1 MNINLNL
8 GNLNLGNLDSIV
20 AKYYADNPEAAAN
33 SGYTPVAPPVSVPRP
48 VVAPIAAPRPV
59 APPVAAPA
67 PVEYSSFDNPFLEYR
82 DTLSGGANYADINDV
97 DEVDKYYDDAFKKA
111 FSDVGYLLDTDIIGG
126 EGGIGGGQVDYSL
139 TRILS
144 EQEYRGFVGDAPA
157 YLSDFRKDATLKE
170 ALTAV
175 GSIKDLT
182 SIEDLQSTLSNY
194 YGYNVQAT
202 SQQLDSFGGNLA
214 THTSSSKADLQQFHS
229 LVEPILKEQVSYL
242 QATEGLSYQDALSVA
257 YNRDPMMQALYAK
270 YDVKPYRQTKDGS
283 TYLYDPFSFSE
294 IRTSE
299 VKDPGFWDIAP
310 HLAQTALVAAILG
323 PIAGS
328 MFGTGTATASLAT
341 AGATA
346 MATGGDPVQAMLLA
360 GIPIGDI
367 PIPFTGG
374 GSNDIVTISNA
385 TPATLNSLTGN
396 LVNWTAGSNPLLTAI
411 STAGVSGGLQPTGS
425 SSTGATPDFNPYI
438 NNIAAAASGTTV
450 EAEEENL
457 NIDLA
462 NLAALSQPEEAPVT
476 PVTQP
481 EFDDIAVDTTVEA
494 GELPELEEDIAPPI
508 VEPEDGGGGSSA
520 AAAAAAETTQSGGG
534 GSVEQTGDWARDP
547 DNPGNG
553 WIHVPSGTKYTGGT
567 LNNNPVFRNNETGV
581 VRGEF
586 SHPEDKPEKITT
598 FDPSL
603 FSDFSRFSDVT
614 SNPNG
619 TYEWQGMTVSPG
631 RMEQIVNANPDQFPE
646 PVTAATDATATDG
659 TVTDGIAT
667 DGAATGDDVTGD
679 SGSGSGDGDGNGAGA
694 GGGAGGGLGAGM
706 LGGAAQAG
714 KPSVTDLVFS
724 DYVKRYK
731 APELKQ
737 RALPLQGY
745 QAPQGLFRGLV

>member
-1 MNINLNL
+1 MAE
-8 GNLNLGNLDSIV
+8 SF
-20 AKYYADNPEAAAN
+20 
-33 SGYTPVAPPVSVPRP
+33 
-48 VVAPIAAPRPV
+48 
-59 APPVAAPA
+59 
-67 PVEYSSFDNPFLEYR
+67 SSFANPFLEYR
-82 DTLSGGANYADINDV
+82 DTLSGGANYSDINDV
-97 DEVDKYYDDAFKKA
+97 DNVDDYYDNAFKKA

-139 TRILS
+139 TRVLS

-157 YLSDFRKDATLKE
+157 YLSNFSKDATLKQ

-182 SIEDLQSTLSNY
+182 STEDLQSALSNY
-194 YGYNVQAT
+194 YGYDVQAK
-202 SQQLDSFGGNLA
+202 SQKLGSFGGNLA
-214 THTSSSKADLQQFHS
+214 THTSSSKANLQQFHS

-242 QATEGLSYQDALSVA
+242 QATGGLSYQDALSVA

-328 MFGTGTATASLAT
+328 MFGSTAAASVAT

-346 MATGGDPVQAMLLA
+346 LATGGDPVQAMLLA

-374 GSNDIVTISNA
+374 GSTDSSYGIKVTSSN
-385 TPATLNSLTGN
+385 TSPATLNNLTGN
-396 LVNWTAGSNPLLTAI
+396 LVNWTAGSSPLLTAI
-411 STAGVSGGLQPTGS
+411 STAGIAGGLQPTGS

-438 NNIAAAASGTTV
+438 NNIAAAAAGTTV

-462 NLAALSQPEEAPVT
+462 NLAALSQPEKAPVT
-476 PVTQP
+476 PLSQAP
-481 EFDDIAVDTTVEA
+481 FDDITIDTTVEA

-508 VEPEDGGGGSSA
+508 VKPRDGSDSSSA
-520 AAAAAAETTQSGGG
+520 AAAAAAAAAVEIDELKDRLKGLNPSSRQARAIRAMLRKKTEAAMEAANKARIEQANAKAAAGTTQSGGG
-534 GSVEQTGDWARDP
+534 VEQTGDWARDP
-547 DNPGNG
+547 DNQGNG

-567 LNNNPVFRNNETGV
+567 LDNNAVFRNNETGV

-586 SHPEDKPEKITT
+586 SHPEDKPENITT

-603 FSDFSRFSDVT
+603 FADFSRFSNVDV
-614 SNPNG
+614 NPNG
-619 TYEWQGMTVSPG
+619 TYAWDGMTVSPE

-646 PVTAATDATATDG
+646 PSTATTEGTATDG
-659 TVTDGIAT
+659 TTTGD
-667 DGAATGDDVTGD
+667 DATGDN
-679 SGSGSGDGDGNGAGA
+679 GS
-694 GGGAGGGLGAGM
+694 GGAGGGNGGSGGGGGGGSAGGMFAGAG
-706 LGGAAQAG
+706 GAG

-724 DYVKRYK
+724 DYVKRYE
-731 APELKQ
+731 APELQQ

>member
-1 MNINLNL
+1 MRIDLSNLNL
-8 GNLNLGNLDSIV
+8 GNLNKLAEDYMRKNATV
-20 AKYYADNPEAAAN
+20 TPTPPPVVPQP
-33 SGYTPVAPPVSVPRP
+33 TPVA
-48 VVAPIAAPRPV
+48 
-59 APPVAAPA
+59 AAPA

-82 DTLSGGANYADINDV
+82 DTLSGGANYANINDV
-97 DEVDKYYDDAFKKA
+97 DNVDDYYDTAFQKA
-111 FSDVGYLLDTDIIGG
+111 FSDTGYLLDSDIIGG
-126 EGGIGGGQVDYSL
+126 EGGIGGGQVDYSP

-144 EQEYRGFVGDAPA
+144 EGEYRSFVGDAPA
-157 YLSDFRKDATLKE
+157 YLSDFKKDATLKQ

-182 SIEDLQSTLSNY
+182 STGDIQAALSSY
-194 YGYNVQAT
+194 YGYDVQAQ

-242 QATEGLSYQDALSVA
+242 QATEGLSYQDALSVS
-257 YNRDPMMQALYAK
+257 YNRDPMIQALYAK

-299 VKDPGFWDIAP
+299 IKDPSFTDIAVN
-310 HLAQTALVAAILG
+310 LAKTALVASVLG

-328 MFGTGTATASLAT
+328 MFKGFKGAATAAKLAT
-341 AGATA
+341 AGSTA
-346 MATGGDPVQAMLLA
+346 LATGGDPLQAMLLA

-374 GSNDIVTISNA
+374 RSNDIVTSSN
-385 TPATLNSLTGN
+385 TSSATLNSLTGN

-411 STAGVSGGLQPTGS
+411 STAGVSGGLQPTSS

-438 NNIAAAASGTTV
+438 NNIAAVAGGTTV

-462 NLAALSQPEEAPVT
+462 NLAALYQQEEAPVT
-476 PVTQP
+476 PISQAP
-481 EFDDIAVDTTVEA
+481 FDDIARDTTVEA
-494 GELPELEEDIAPPI
+494 GELPELPLDVAPPPPPPSSSSSQESTDSSRDGEEEAGLDIISAQLREAIAKEEDPDVKASLNLELEKWLSSGPTEYERIATGPKPSDYEGENEEEQALLWI
-508 VEPEDGGGGSSA
+508 GALTNSYGTGTVNDATGGSGA
-520 AAAAAAETTQSGGG
+520 G
-534 GSVEQTGDWARDP
+534 
-547 DNPGNG
+547 
-553 WIHVPSGTKYTGGT
+553 SGT
-567 LNNNPVFRNNETGV
+567 
-581 VRGEF
+581 
-586 SHPEDKPEKITT
+586 
-598 FDPSL
+598 
-603 FSDFSRFSDVT
+603 
-614 SNPNG
+614 
-619 TYEWQGMTVSPG
+619 
-631 RMEQIVNANPDQFPE
+631 
-646 PVTAATDATATDG
+646 
-659 TVTDGIAT
+659 
-667 DGAATGDDVTGD
+667 
-679 SGSGSGDGDGNGAGA
+679 GDGNGNGA

-714 KPSVTDLVFS
+714 GKPLVTDLVFS
-724 DYVKRYK
+724 DYVKRYE
-731 APELKQ
+731 APALQQ

>member
-1 MNINLNL
+1 MAE
-8 GNLNLGNLDSIV
+8 SF
-20 AKYYADNPEAAAN
+20 
-33 SGYTPVAPPVSVPRP
+33 
-48 VVAPIAAPRPV
+48 
-59 APPVAAPA
+59 
-67 PVEYSSFDNPFLEYR
+67 SSFNNPFLEYR
-82 DTLSGGANYADINDV
+82 NTLSGGANYADINDV
-97 DEVDKYYDDAFKKA
+97 DNVDDYYDNAFEKA
-111 FSDVGYLLDTDIIGG
+111 FSDTGYLNAVDIIGG
-126 EGGIGGGQVDYSL
+126 EGGIGGGQVDYSS

-144 EQEYRGFVGDAPA
+144 EQEYRGFVGNAPA
-157 YLSDFRKDATLKE
+157 YLSDFKKDATLKQ

-182 SIEDLQSTLSNY
+182 STKDIQAALSNY
-194 YGYNVQAT
+194 YGYDVQAQ

-229 LVEPILKEQVSYL
+229 FVEPILKEQVSYL

-299 VKDPGFWDIAP
+299 VKDPSFSDIAVN
-310 HLAQTALVAAILG
+310 LAKTALVAAVLG

-328 MFGTGTATASLAT
+328 MFGKATIAAKLAT
-341 AGATA
+341 AGSTA
-346 MATGGDPVQAMLLA
+346 LATGGDPVQAMLLA

-367 PIPFTGG
+367 PIPFTKG
-374 GSNDIVTISNA
+374 GSTDSSYGIKVTSSNA
-385 TPATLNSLTGN
+385 SPATLNNLTGN
-396 LVNWTAGSNPLLTAI
+396 LVNWTAGSSPLLTAI
-411 STAGVSGGLQPTGS
+411 STAGIAGGLQPTGS

-438 NNIAAAASGTTV
+438 NNIAAAAAGTTV
-450 EAEEENL
+450 EAEEKNL

-462 NLAALSQPEEAPVT
+462 NLAALSQPEKAPVT
-476 PVTQP
+476 PISQP
-481 EFDDIAVDTTVEA
+481 EFDDITIDTTVEA

-508 VEPEDGGGGSSA
+508 VEPGDGGSSA
-520 AAAAAAETTQSGGG
+520 AAAAAAAVEIDELKDRLKGLNPSSRQARAIRAMLRKKTEAAMEAANKARIEQANAKAAAETTQSGGG
-534 GSVEQTGDWARDP
+534 VKQTGDWARDP
-547 DNPGNG
+547 DNPSNG

-567 LNNNPVFRNNETGV
+567 LDNNAVFRNNETGV

-586 SHPEDKPEKITT
+586 SHPEDKPENITT

-603 FSDFSRFSDVT
+603 FADFSRFSNVDV
-614 SNPNG
+614 NPNG
-619 TYEWQGMTVSPG
+619 TYAWDGMTVSPE

-646 PVTAATDATATDG
+646 PSTATTEGTATDG
-659 TVTDGIAT
+659 TTTGD
-667 DGAATGDDVTGD
+667 DATGDN
-679 SGSGSGDGDGNGAGA
+679 GS
-694 GGGAGGGLGAGM
+694 GGAGGGNGGSGGGGGGGSAGGMFAGAG
-706 LGGAAQAG
+706 GAG

-724 DYVKRYK
+724 DYVKRYE
-731 APELKQ
+731 APELQQ

>member
-1 MNINLNL
+1 MAE
-8 GNLNLGNLDSIV
+8 SF
-20 AKYYADNPEAAAN
+20 
-33 SGYTPVAPPVSVPRP
+33 
-48 VVAPIAAPRPV
+48 
-59 APPVAAPA
+59 
-67 PVEYSSFDNPFLEYR
+67 SSFANPFLEYR

-97 DEVDKYYDDAFKKA
+97 DNVDDYYDTAFQKA
-111 FSDVGYLLDTDIIGG
+111 FSDTGYLLASDIIGG
-126 EGGIGGGQVDYSL
+126 EGGIGGGQVDYSP

-144 EQEYRGFVGDAPA
+144 EGEYRSFVGDAPA
-157 YLSDFRKDATLKE
+157 YLSDFKKDATLKQ

-182 SIEDLQSTLSNY
+182 STGDIQAALSSY
-194 YGYNVQAT
+194 YGYDVQAQ

-242 QATEGLSYQDALSVA
+242 QATEGLSYQDALSVS
-257 YNRDPMMQALYAK
+257 YNRDPMIQALYAK

-299 VKDPGFWDIAP
+299 IKDPSFTDIAVN
-310 HLAQTALVAAILG
+310 LAKTALVASVLG

-328 MFGTGTATASLAT
+328 MFKGFKGAATAAKLAT
-341 AGATA
+341 AGSTA
-346 MATGGDPVQAMLLA
+346 LATGGDPLQAMLLA

-374 GSNDIVTISNA
+374 RSNDIVTSSN
-385 TPATLNSLTGN
+385 TSSATLNSLTGN

-411 STAGVSGGLQPTGS
+411 STAGVSGGLQPTSS

-438 NNIAAAASGTTV
+438 NNIAAVAGGTTV

-462 NLAALSQPEEAPVT
+462 NLAALYQQEEAPVT

-481 EFDDIAVDTTVEA
+481 EFDDIAVDTTVEPIEQP
-494 GELPELEEDIAPPI
+494 ELPLDVAPPVLPTDTTGESASTP
-508 VEPEDGGGGSSA
+508 VETITAKPTA
-520 AAAAAAETTQSGGG
+520 SG
-534 GSVEQTGDWARDP
+534 VTEIDIPADWKRDP
-547 DNPGNG
+547 DVFNG

-567 LNNNPVFRNNETGV
+567 LDNNAVFRNTETGV

-586 SHPEDKPEKITT
+586 SHPEDKPENITT

-603 FSDFSRFSDVT
+603 FADFSRFSNVT

-619 TYEWQGMTVSPG
+619 TYAWDGMTVSPE

-646 PVTAATDATATDG
+646 PATAPTEG
-659 TVTDGIAT
+659 TVTDGT
-667 DGAATGDDVTGD
+667 ATGDAATGD
-679 SGSGSGDGDGNGAGA
+679 SGSGSGDGGNGGS
-694 GGGAGGGLGAGM
+694 GGGLGAGM
-706 LGGAAQAG
+706 LGGAAAGG

-724 DYVKRYK
+724 DYVKRYE
-731 APELKQ
+731 APELQQ